1 MSLGVAAANAVNLYL
16 VAPPI
21 VLLDLTLMLYQEVSC
36 RLTGIPRV
44 RRRDHLTFDRAKL
57 PYLTRMQR
65 VNCFYCS
72 YANGVS
78 SYFREILARTE
89 QYWCPIKHQQEPRAP
104 HSRYSRFLDYG
115 DERGFEHHRDAIA
128 SDFSD
133 LKDG

>member
-1 MSLGVAAANAVNLYL
+1 M
-16 VAPPI
+16 PI
-21 VLLDLTLMLYQEVSC
+21 LLLDLALMVYQELSC

-44 RRRDHLTFDRAKL
+44 RRRDHFAFDRAKL
-57 PYLTRMQR
+57 RYLTRIQR
-65 VNCFYCS
+65 INCLYCS

-89 QYWCPIKHQQEPRAP
+89 QYWCPIKHQREPAAP

-115 DERGFEHHRDAIA
+115 DERGFERLRDAIS

-133 LKDG
+133 LESEQ

>member
-1 MSLGVAAANAVNLYL
+1 M
-16 VAPPI
+16 
-21 VLLDLTLMLYQEVSC
+21 LDLALTLYQEVSC

-44 RRRDHLTFDRAKL
+44 RRRDHFAFDRAKL
-57 PYLTRMQR
+57 RYLTRIQR
-65 VNCFYCS
+65 INCLYCS

-89 QYWCPIKHQQEPRAP
+89 QYWCPIKHQREPAAP

-115 DERGFEHHRDAIA
+115 DERGFERLRDAIS

-133 LKDG
+133 LESEQ